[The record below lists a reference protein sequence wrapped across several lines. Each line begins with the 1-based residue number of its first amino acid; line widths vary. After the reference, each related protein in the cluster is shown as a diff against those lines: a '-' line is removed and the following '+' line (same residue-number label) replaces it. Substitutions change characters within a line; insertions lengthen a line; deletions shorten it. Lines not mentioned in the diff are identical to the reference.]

1 MGEGGWGK
9 PPPPISE
16 FWITVKCLPSHWKGE
31 GIFNS
36 CNVESR
42 AWRWLNK
49 SKFHLQD
56 CLQKQRLQR
65 PPQLPAN
72 QKSIFGSGP
81 KSRSWIRWGSRCP
94 CQRDSET
101 PLSLYHPEHLPK
113 PYSHL
118 SQRPKLISK
127 QIRFLI
133 CIWMRAWSA
142 VIHYRAWLCGLRHKS
157 GSQRCHPVQ
166 GLLCANWF
174 FAPSICPHLISSW
187 NDTLHRPRK
196 IEGKHRRY
204 ILHHE

>member
-1 MGEGGWGK
+1 M
-9 PPPPISE
+9 ISQGSVGNAVRSIVPSVLLSSPRARRACVLRALGLLLKVIKQVQIPSTWFSSE
-16 FWITVKCLPSHWKGE
+16 ITIATKGRH
-31 GIFNS
+31 S
-36 CNVESR
+36 CPR
-42 AWRWLNK
+42 
-49 SKFHLQD
+49 
-56 CLQKQRLQR
+56 
-65 PPQLPAN
+65 
-72 QKSIFGSGP
+72 SIFGSGP
-81 KSRSWIRWGSRCP
+81 KSRTWIRWGSRCP

-127 QIRFLI
+127 QIQFLI

>member
-1 MGEGGWGK
+1 MIK
-9 PPPPISE
+9 QVQI
-16 FWITVKCLPSHWKGE
+16 H
-31 GIFNS
+31 
-36 CNVESR
+36 R
-42 AWRWLNK
+42 
-49 SKFHLQD
+49 QD
-56 CLQKQRLQR
+56 FLQKQRLQ
-65 PPQLPAN
+65 
-72 QKSIFGSGP
+72 QKAATVARESEIHFRLWP
-81 KSRSWIRWGSRCP
+81 EILVLDQMGSRCP

-174 FAPSICPHLISSW
+174 FAPSICPHLIFPW
-187 NDTLHRPRK
+187 NDTLHSPRK
-196 IEGKHRRY
+196 IEGRHKRY
-204 ILHHE
+204 ILHHELHPMNKNDRNEREQPKHGIPAMAGIRRGQEVLFRGDPGIWNL

>member
-1 MGEGGWGK
+1 M
-9 PPPPISE
+9 
-16 FWITVKCLPSHWKGE
+16 
-31 GIFNS
+31 IFFRNND
-36 CNVESR
+36 CN
-42 AWRWLNK
+42 K
-49 SKFHLQD
+49 
-56 CLQKQRLQR
+56 R
-65 PPQLPAN
+65 PPQLPAS

-174 FAPSICPHLISSW
+174 FAPSICPHLIFPW
-187 NDTLHRPRK
+187 NDTLHRPEKNQHFRM
-196 IEGKHRRY
+196 ILKHRRY
-204 ILHHE
+204 ILHQE